1 MCEKC
6 ENEKFNARI
15 YNEDESA
22 YVDTSFT
29 LKELRQTAAAISN
42 LAVEKKDRQGLLVAS
57 CMALSAARIDELSK
71 DITILRA
78 RLDAFREAVQQ
89 ACENEKPEDLKGAI
103 LNFLEADEKVS
114 SLAKQLL
121 ELGVS

>member
-1 MCEKC
+1 MCEKF
-6 ENEKFNARI
+6 ETEKFNARI

-29 LKELRQTAAAISN
+29 LKELRQTATAIST
-42 LAVEKKDRQGLLVAS
+42 LAVERKDRQGLLVAS
-57 CMALSAARIDELSK
+57 CMALSAARIGELSK
-71 DITILRA
+71 DLTISRA

-89 ACENEKPEDLKGAI
+89 ACENEKPEDLKGVI
-103 LNFLEADEKVS
+103 LNFLEDDEKVS

-121 ELGVS
+121 ELGVL

>member
-42 LAVEKKDRQGLLVAS
+42 LAVERQDRQGLLVAS
-57 CMALSAARIDELSK
+57 CMALSASRIEELSK
-71 DITILRA
+71 DLTISRA

-89 ACENEKPEDLKGAI
+89 ACENEKPEDLKKVI
-103 LNFLEADEKVS
+103 LGLLKTDEEVVK
-114 SLAKQLL
+114 LAEQLF
-121 ELGVS
+121 ELGVL

>member
-6 ENEKFNARI
+6 ETEKFNARI

-29 LKELRQTAAAISN
+29 LKELRQTATLIST
-42 LAVEKKDRQGLLVAS
+42 LAVERKDRQVLLVAS

-71 DITILRA
+71 DLTISRA
-78 RLDAFREAVQQ
+78 RLDAFRETVQQ
-89 ACENEKPEDLKGAI
+89 ACENEKPEDLKGKI

-121 ELGVS
+121 ELGVL

>member
-6 ENEKFNARI
+6 ENEKFNAQI

-42 LAVEKKDRQGLLVAS
+42 LAVERRDRQGLLVAS

-71 DITILRA
+71 DLTISRA

-121 ELGVS
+121 ELGVL